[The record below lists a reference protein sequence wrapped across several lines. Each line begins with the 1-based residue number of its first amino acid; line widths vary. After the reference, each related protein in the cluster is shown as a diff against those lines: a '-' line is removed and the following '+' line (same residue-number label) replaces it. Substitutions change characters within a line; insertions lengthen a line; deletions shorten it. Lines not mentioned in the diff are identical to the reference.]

1 MATSKNILTIFALL
15 LSLLILKTGIFP
27 DFARLVSPE
36 QHEEHFLPHKREK
49 RSELAAQAN
58 YEVDLELNLTDV
70 STVDYIRNLLDT
82 GSFIMTLGPT
92 VNVTH
97 IYVTTVCYPNGTN
110 YQCRCE
116 DQYFWSHTNCITYG
130 ACDEIIGNTCGCIK
144 NIPSSGQ
151 YCQLKTEPEELYEYI
166 IEIEVRVSNMALIEQ
181 LKDTVGS
188 MSFPVRVSSVI
199 NITGIDIIFTVPP
212 AVYEYQIVIEL
223 NTTDST
229 QLRSTLKNT
238 TFPLQISS
246 HVNIS
251 HADITT
257 VCYPN
262 GTNYQ
267 CRCEDQY
274 FWSHTNCITYGAC
287 DDIIG
292 KTCGCIKNIPSSGQ
306 YCQLKTEPEELYEYI
321 IEIEVRVSNM
331 ALIEQL
337 KDTVGSMSFP
347 VRVSSAI
354 NITGIDIIFTVPPA
368 VYEYQIVIE
377 LNTTDSTQL
386 RSTLKNTTFPLQISS
401 HVNISHADITTVCY
415 PNGTNYQCRCE
426 DQYFWLHTN
435 CITYGACDDIIGKT
449 CGCIKNIPSS
459 GQYCQLKTEPEELYE
474 YIIEIE
480 VRVSNMALIEQ
491 LKDTVGSMSFPVRVS
506 SAINITGID
515 IIFTVPPAVYEYQ
528 IVIELNTTDSTQLR
542 STLKNTTFPLQI
554 SSHVN
559 IAHADITTICYPNG
573 TNYQCRC
580 EDQYFWSH
588 TNCITYGACDDI
600 IGNTCGCI
608 KNIPS
613 SGQYCQ
619 LKTEPEELYEYI
631 IEIEVRVSN
640 MALLEELKD
649 TVGSMSF
656 PVRASSAI
664 NITGIK
670 IIFTVPSAVHEY
682 QIVIELNTTDS
693 TQLRSTLKN
702 TTFPLQIS
710 SHINISDAD
719 ITTVC
724 SPDGSGYK
732 CRCENGYLWPCD
744 KCTIY
749 GKCDGYGNNTCGCL
763 TAITTDGRYCQ
774 LVQQNQ
780 TACPVTT
787 PSTSPTFRHY
797 NTLIQPNAFTCRL
810 FYISCFNGSDGIS
823 QNCRGSQILTLH
835 ICFTSDSTHGST
847 TGMNM
852 TTAATTAAMSVTSQ
866 NTTDTL
872 LTTRTMNTT
881 ITSQTKNGMTTTT
894 LFPST
899 TNTTIPIMINNTTLI
914 TISPTANT
922 TTTTVPT
929 TATTPAP
936 TMTTTT
942 TATPAPTINTT
953 TTTIPAPTMNTITI
967 ITPVPTITTT
977 TTTTPTPTMTT
988 TTTATP
994 LPTITTTTTVTPT
1007 PTMTTTTTATPL
1019 PTINMTTT
1027 ITSTPTMTT
1036 TTTATLTPTIN
1047 TTSTATPYPTINTI
1061 TTTTPAPTINTIT
1074 TITSDPTINTTT
1086 TTSAPTMTTTTT
1098 ATLTPTINTTS
1109 TATPTPT
1116 MNTITTTTPAPT
1128 MNTITTVTSAP
1139 TIITTTTT
1147 TPAPTITKITTTTTT
1162 TTPAPTTATTPA
1174 PNITMATIT
1183 IPSPTITTTTTVTP
1197 ASTITTTTTTATIT
1211 AATTTVSITRTTATS
1226 ATTTATDT
1234 LPAIDMNLSVTLDME
1249 FTSDLNDNESAAYK
1263 KLESDTNAVFKKHY
1277 SSMDGFINVH
1287 VIGFRQGSVIID
1299 FVVRTSNVVAAQLT
1313 EANKNLKEAMNPIA
1327 PVIGSVITKYNSPTQ
1342 VKIPTLTYS
1351 GGEMELIC
1359 ELGVINIGTITS
1371 SEWKFKGRKIRQ
1383 GRLKVATSE
1392 RQSTLTVSK
1401 VILADI
1407 GLYECTLK
1415 GTDFYLYQNGTVTD
1429 KNIKPAPVVR
1439 LQNKINV
1446 VCKEETTEP
1455 LQCCVQSPF
1464 QVEWLNG
1471 SGPIQSDPVEGTNC
1485 IKHYHK
1491 IQSCSGLE
1499 ADKHTFTCSVRDPKD
1514 YKETTTMTVFKGVV
1528 TCDNEDMYGIGREGD
1543 RASIMCD
1550 EGQQGNKTAEC
1561 QKTGDWKLV
1570 EDTCIVTKINELLIE
1585 SQDLV
1590 KEEVKEFAANLS
1602 KTVQD
1607 EKTEISNSSATISTI
1622 VDIVNTIATV
1632 STVVS
1637 KDVMQNVLDT
1647 VDVIIA
1653 DDAKESW
1660 EFLNANE
1667 TLNSSSVLLGS
1678 LERLSDGLNE
1688 TLAIKTQRIQ
1698 LNRTVFNNSFAEKLN
1713 SNVSITIPETGI
1725 MNVFITTIILSTLNN
1740 VMPTRNSSF
1749 DTNLLNS
1756 TSNETDTNNAIN
1768 AAVVIVRIS
1777 ESIQNVTLKYTTFN
1791 RSLSLN
1797 QQCVFWNFTLLDNL
1811 GAWDDKGCQV
1821 ESHTNNTVTCSCN
1834 HLTSFSLLM
1843 STDVPQSMGTLL
1855 DIITYIGVGISL
1867 ASLVICL
1874 IIEGYVWKAITK
1886 NSTAFMRHVSI
1897 VNTALCLLIADIC
1910 FIIGAFVAKNPTE
1923 NPGEDYNVPI
1933 EKCSAAIFFMH
1944 FFYLALFFWMLVS
1957 GLLLFYRT
1965 VMVFSHMSK
1974 STMVAIGFTLG
1985 YGCPLIIAVITI
1997 AVTAPEKEYI
2007 RKDYA
2012 CWLNW
2017 DDTRALLALVIPALA
2032 IVLINILIVIVVL
2045 FKMLRRGMGDSARP
2059 DEKHTLVVILRCVA
2073 ILTPLFGLT
2082 WSLGVGTMISSD
2094 NEGIHIA
2101 FAFFNSLQG
2110 FFILVFGT
2118 LFDSKIRSLLSRS
2131 VLSLSTGS
2139 NATRSTTGGIST
2151 FSGTNLISRL
2161 RGRRYTYHVSQ
2172 TATSSSN
2179 SEAVES
2185 FQSNA

>member
-199 NITGIDIIFTVPP
+199 NITGIDIIFT
-212 AVYEYQIVIEL
+212 
-223 NTTDST
+223 
-229 QLRSTLKNT
+229 
-238 TFPLQISS
+238 
-246 HVNIS
+246 
-251 HADITT
+251 
-257 VCYPN
+257 
-262 GTNYQ
+262 
-267 CRCEDQY
+267 
-274 FWSHTNCITYGAC
+274 
-287 DDIIG
+287 
-292 KTCGCIKNIPSSGQ
+292 
-306 YCQLKTEPEELYEYI
+306 EPEELYEYI

-354 NITGIDIIFTVPPA
+354 NITGIDIIF
-368 VYEYQIVIE
+368 
-377 LNTTDSTQL
+377 
-386 RSTLKNTTFPLQISS
+386 
-401 HVNISHADITTVCY
+401 TVCY

-787 PSTSPTFRHY
+787 PSTSPTY
-797 NTLIQPNAFTCRL
+797 
-810 FYISCFNGSDGIS
+810 
-823 QNCRGSQILTLH
+823 
-835 ICFTSDSTHGST
+835 STHGST